1 MQVECHRNRGA
12 DWMPSISVTE
22 VKPGSKIIKDVVTP
36 LGGILFAK
44 GKVILPR
51 DVEILQAFLI
61 QQVEIEGTQTEDK
74 TPETA
79 KTVSKPAPAKAG
91 ATLSESLLAKT
102 NSTLHDEYE
111 KMLLLIKQSYRS
123 AAAASLPILELRGQL
138 ETLVSHLKD
147 YHVLKFTPRVLH
159 DEDYNYHNAVLSAL
173 TSYKIA
179 QWCGYPQKDW
189 MQAAFAGLLHDIGN
203 VKVDTS
209 LLYKPT
215 PLNRNE
221 LDEVRRHTTYG
232 YQLLRNVTAINE
244 GVRLAALQHH
254 EKIDG
259 SGYPLR
265 LEGNQIHFYA
275 KIVAVADIF
284 HAMTLEKAYRKA
296 QSPYLVLEQILTE
309 SFGKLDPVIVQTFI
323 QRTTDLYSGT
333 RIRLSD
339 GRHGEIIFTD
349 RSNPTRPMVQVE
361 GMIVNLM
368 TDRELF
374 IQEIIA

>member
-1 MQVECHRNRGA
+1 
-12 DWMPSISVTE
+12 MPHIAVGE

-36 LGGILFAK
+36 LGGTLFPK
-44 GKVILPR
+44 GKVLLPR
-51 DVEILQAFLI
+51 DMEILQAFLI
-61 QQVEIEGTQTEDK
+61 QQVEIEGNES
-74 TPETA
+74 EA
-79 KTVSKPAPAKAG
+79 KAAAPAKAG
-91 ATLSESLLAKT
+91 TKTTAAKPGALINESTLAK
-102 NSTLHDEYE
+102 NSVLHDEYD
-111 KMLLLIKQSYRS
+111 KMLVLIKNCYRS
-123 AAAASLPILELRGQL
+123 AAAAPLPIFELRSQL
-138 ETLVSHLKD
+138 EALIGELKD
-147 YHVLKFTPRVLH
+147 YHVLKFTPRTLN
-159 DEDYNYHNAVLSAL
+159 EQDYNYHNAVLSAL

-203 VKVDTS
+203 VKVDAS
-209 LLYKPT
+209 LLLKPDS
-215 PLNRNE
+215 LSNE
-221 LDEVRRHTTYG
+221 EKEEVRRHTTYG

-259 SGYPLR
+259 SGYPLNM
-265 LEGNQIHFYA
+265 EGTQIHVYA

-284 HAMTLEKAYRKA
+284 HAMTLERAHRKA

-323 QRTTDLYSGT
+323 QKSTELYNGT

-349 RSNPTRPMVQVE
+349 RNHLTRPMVQVE
-361 GMIVNLM
+361 GVIVNLAVE
-368 TDRELF
+368 RELY
-374 IQEIIA
+374 IDEIIA

>member
-1 MQVECHRNRGA
+1 
-12 DWMPSISVTE
+12 MPVISVGE
-22 VKPGSKIIKDVVTP
+22 VKPGSKVIKDVITP
-36 LGGILFAK
+36 LGGVLFPK
-44 GKVILPR
+44 GTVILPR

-61 QQVEIEGTQTEDK
+61 QQVEIEGAQGENK
-74 TPETA
+74 APETPKASSKQPPVKTGTTINESSVA
-79 KTVSKPAPAKAG
+79 KS
-91 ATLSESLLAKT
+91 
-102 NSTLHDEYE
+102 NSPLHDEYE
-111 KMLLLIKQSYRS
+111 KMLRLVKNSYRS
-123 AAAASLPILELRGQL
+123 VAAAALPIYELRSQL
-138 ETLVSHLKD
+138 ETLISHLKD
-147 YHVLKFTPRVLH
+147 YHVLKFTPRVIR

-173 TSYKIA
+173 TCYKIA
-179 QWCGYPQKDW
+179 QWCEYPQKDW

-203 VKVDTS
+203 AKVDES
-209 LLYKPT
+209 ILQKPT
-215 PLNRNE
+215 PLTGAE
-221 LDEVRRHTTYG
+221 LEEVRRHTTYG

-259 SGYPLR
+259 SGYPLQMD
-265 LEGNQIHFYA
+265 GTQIHIYA

-296 QSPYLVLEQILTE
+296 QSPYQVLEQLLTE

-323 QRTTDLYSGT
+323 QKTTNLYNGT

-349 RSNPTRPMVQVE
+349 RSNPTRPMVQVD
-361 GMIVNLM
+361 GKIVNLVQE
-368 TDRELF
+368 RHLY

>member
-1 MQVECHRNRGA
+1 
-12 DWMPSISVTE
+12 MPSITVGE
-22 VKPGSKIIKDVVTP
+22 VKPGSKIVQDVITP
-36 LGGILFAK
+36 LGGVLFAK
-44 GKVILPR
+44 GKIILPR
-51 DVEILQAFLI
+51 DIEILQAFLI
-61 QQVEIEGTQTEDK
+61 QQVEIEGAQGDNK
-74 TPETA
+74 TPEATKA
-79 KTVSKPAPAKAG
+79 ASKRASLKAG
-91 ATLSESLLAKT
+91 AVINESLLAKS
-102 NSTLHDEYE
+102 NSPLHDEYE
-111 KMLLLIKQSYRS
+111 KMLSLIKKSYAS
-123 AAAASLPILELRGQL
+123 VAAAPLPIYELRSQL
-138 ETLVSHLKD
+138 ETLISHLKD
-147 YHVLKFTPRVLH
+147 YHILKFTPRVVF
-159 DEDYNYHNAVLSAL
+159 DQDYYYHNAVLSAL

-189 MQAAFAGLLHDIGN
+189 LQAAFAGLLHDVGN
-203 VKVDTS
+203 VKVDAS
-209 LLYKPT
+209 LLQKPT
-215 PLNRNE
+215 PLTADE
-221 LDEVRRHTTYG
+221 VEEVRRHTTYG

-259 SGYPLR
+259 SGYPLH
-265 LEGNQIHFYA
+265 LEGTQIHFYA

-296 QSPYLVLEQILTE
+296 QSPYLVLEQLLTE

-323 QRTTDLYSGT
+323 QKTTDLYNGT

-361 GMIVNLM
+361 GEIVNLM
-368 TDRELF
+368 MDRELY

>member
-1 MQVECHRNRGA
+1 
-12 DWMPSISVTE
+12 MPNISVAE

-36 LGGILFAK
+36 LGSVLFSK

-51 DVEILQAFLI
+51 DIEILQAFLV
-61 QQVEIEGTQTEDK
+61 QQVEIEGAQGEN
-74 TPETA
+74 
-79 KTVSKPAPAKAG
+79 KPSEPAKAG
-91 ATLSESLLAKT
+91 TKPVSVKTGSTINESLLAKS
-102 NSTLHDEYE
+102 NSPLHDEYE
-111 KMLLLIKQSYRS
+111 KMLALVKQSYRS
-123 AAAASLPILELRGQL
+123 VAAAPLPIYELRSQL
-138 ETLVSHLKD
+138 EALINELKD
-147 YHVLKFTPRVLH
+147 YHVLKFTPRVIN
-159 DEDYNYHNAVLSAL
+159 DQDYNYHNAVLSAL
-173 TSYKIA
+173 TSYKLA

-203 VKVDTS
+203 VKVDVS
-209 LLYKPT
+209 LLQKPT
-215 PLNRNE
+215 PLSGAE
-221 LDEVRRHTTYG
+221 LEEVRRHTTYG

-259 SGYPLR
+259 SGYPLH
-265 LEGNQIHFYA
+265 LEGTQIHFYA

-296 QSPYLVLEQILTE
+296 QSPYKVLEQILTE

-323 QRTTDLYSGT
+323 QKTTDLYNGT
-333 RIRLSD
+333 RIKLSD

-349 RSNPTRPMVQVE
+349 RSNPTRPMVKVE
-361 GMIVNLM
+361 GKIVNLM
-368 TDRELF
+368 LERELY

>member
-1 MQVECHRNRGA
+1 
-12 DWMPSISVTE
+12 MPSISVTE

-36 LGGILFAK
+36 LGGVLFAK
-44 GKVILPR
+44 GKIILPR

-61 QQVEIEGTQTEDK
+61 QQVDIEGSQAEDK
-74 TPETA
+74 YPEPA
-79 KTVSKPAPAKAG
+79 KTAVKQAAAKTG
-91 ATLSESLLAKT
+91 AIVSESLLAKT

-111 KMLLLIKQSYRS
+111 KMLMLIKKSYHS
-123 AAAASLPILELRGQL
+123 VAAASLPILELRSQL
-138 ETLVSHLKD
+138 EILISHLKD
-147 YHVLKFTPRVLH
+147 YHVLKFTPRVLN
-159 DEDYNYHNAVLSAL
+159 DDDYNYHNAVLSAL

-203 VKVDTS
+203 VKVDST
-209 LLYKPT
+209 LLHKPT
-215 PLNRNE
+215 PLNGSE
-221 LDEVRRHTTYG
+221 LEEVRRHTTYG

-254 EKIDG
+254 EKVDG

-309 SFGKLDPVIVQTFI
+309 SFGKLDPVMVQTFI
-323 QRTTDLYSGT
+323 QKTTDLYNGT

-361 GMIVNLM
+361 GTIVNLM
-368 TDRELF
+368 IERDLF

>member
-1 MQVECHRNRGA
+1 
-12 DWMPSISVTE
+12 MPSIAVGE
-22 VKPGSKIIKDVVTP
+22 LKPGSKIIKDVITP
-36 LGGILFAK
+36 LGGTLFSK

-51 DVEILQAFLI
+51 DLEILQAFLV
-61 QQVEIEGTQTEDK
+61 QQVEIEGSEVEGK
-74 TPETA
+74 IPEP
-79 KTVSKPAPAKAG
+79 SKAVAAAG
-91 ATLSESLLAKT
+91 AIAHKPGTIINESLLAKS
-102 NSTLHDEYE
+102 NSSLHDEYE
-111 KMLLLIKQSYRS
+111 KMLMLIKKSYRS
-123 AAAASLPILELRGQL
+123 VAAAPLPILELRSQL
-138 ETLVSHLKD
+138 EILISHLKD
-147 YHVLKFTPRVLH
+147 YHVLKFAPRTIH
-159 DEDYNYHNAVLSAL
+159 DIDYNYHNAVLSAL

-203 VKVDTS
+203 VKVDIS
-209 LLYKPT
+209 LLQKPES
-215 PLNRNE
+215 LSSE
-221 LDEVRRHTTYG
+221 EIEEVRRHTTYG

-259 SGYPLR
+259 TGYPLR
-265 LEGNQIHFYA
+265 LEGSQIHDYA

-284 HAMTLEKAYRKA
+284 HAMTLKRAYKEA

-309 SFGKLDPVIVQTFI
+309 SFGKLDPVIVQVFI
-323 QRTTDLYSGT
+323 QKTTELYNGT

-349 RSNPTRPMVQVE
+349 RSNLTRPMVQIE
-361 GMIVNLM
+361 GSIVNLAVE
-368 TDRELF
+368 RELY

>member
-1 MQVECHRNRGA
+1 
-12 DWMPSISVTE
+12 MPSISVAE
-22 VKPGSKIIKDVVTP
+22 VKPGSKIIKDVNTP
-36 LGGILFAK
+36 LGGLLFTK

-51 DVEILQAFLI
+51 DIEILQAFLV
-61 QQVEIEGTQTEDK
+61 QYVEIEGTQSENKAPEPSK
-74 TPETA
+74 TAA
-79 KTVSKPAPAKAG
+79 KATPVKAG
-91 ATLSESLLAKT
+91 ATVDESLLAKS
-102 NSTLHDEYE
+102 NSTLHDEYD
-111 KMLLLIKQSYRS
+111 KMLALVKQIYRS
-123 AAAASLPILELRGQL
+123 VAAAPLPILEIRSQL
-138 ETLVSHLKD
+138 EALINELKD
-147 YHVLKFTPRVLH
+147 YHVLKFSPRVIH
-159 DEDYNYHNAVLSAL
+159 EEDYNYHNAVLSAL

-203 VKVDTS
+203 AKVDAS
-209 LLYKPT
+209 LLQKPS
-215 PLNRNE
+215 PLTGAE
-221 LDEVRRHTTYG
+221 LEEVRRHTTYG

-265 LEGNQIHFYA
+265 LEGTQIHFYA

-284 HAMTLEKAYRKA
+284 HAMTLRKAYRKA
-296 QSPYLVLEQILTE
+296 QSPYLVLEQILAE

-323 QRTTDLYSGT
+323 QKTTDLYNGT
-333 RIRLSD
+333 RIKLSD

-361 GMIVNLM
+361 GKIVNLM
-368 TDRELF
+368 VERELH
-374 IQEIIA
+374 IKEIIA

>member
-1 MQVECHRNRGA
+1 
-12 DWMPSISVTE
+12 MPNISVAE

-36 LGGILFAK
+36 LGGVLFPK
-44 GKVILPR
+44 GKIILPR

-61 QQVEIEGTQTEDK
+61 QQVEIEGNQGEAIPAENVK
-74 TPETA
+74 AAA
-79 KTVSKPAPAKAG
+79 KTLPVKAG
-91 ATLSESLLAKT
+91 TLINESVLAKS
-102 NSTLHDEYE
+102 NSSLHDEYE
-111 KMLLLIKQSYRS
+111 KMLILIKQSYRS
-123 AAAASLPILELRGQL
+123 VAAASIPIFELRSQL
-138 ETLVSHLKD
+138 EALIGNLKE
-147 YHVLKFTPRVLH
+147 YHVLKFAPRILN

-173 TSYKIA
+173 TCYKIA

-203 VKVDTS
+203 VKVDGA
-209 LLYKPT
+209 LLHKPT
-215 PLNRNE
+215 PLNGAE
-221 LDEVRRHTTYG
+221 LEEVRRHTTYG

-259 SGYPLR
+259 TGYPLH
-265 LEGNQIHFYA
+265 LEGSQIHVYA

-296 QSPYLVLEQILTE
+296 QSPYLVLEQLQTE

-323 QRTTDLYSGT
+323 QKTTDLYNGT

-361 GMIVNLM
+361 GKIVNLM
-368 TDRELF
+368 MERELY